1 MSSNKQCN
9 KCEFYIPYYS
19 KGFFNFYTERQGEC
33 KKRNKAVCE
42 NDDCEFWKQSNY
54 KPNIDLKMI
63 DKVIADTEE
72 IKHIYEEEN

>member
-1 MSSNKQCN
+1 MRNNYQCS
-9 KCEFYIPYYS
+9 KCKFYICYYS
-19 KGFFNFYTERQGEC
+19 KGLFNFYPIRQGEC
-33 KKRNKAVCE
+33 KKHNQGVCE
-42 NDDCEFWKQSNY
+42 NDHCEFWKKSND